1 MAWPFQRKVPSERD
15 GRHALY
21 VRRTPA
27 RAAVCRDSY
36 YHGKA
41 VICPDGP
48 TTLNMQYAALDF
60 HLRLCRGVGE
70 RAAAQRA
77 RLERVRPQL
86 PPPSGCPRD
95 RTRARAPLQ
104 TVPARPGRRV
114 RRPLAICPPA
124 WCKAKGRK
132 GFAPLLDIYFYLFSE
147 AFANPTPP
155 TEGAPQRVTH
165 SQLGGGTCHDSARTG
180 ASITAEAS
188 SHARASHGMRPA
200 WVEEE
205 GASRQTGGSEEAN
218 FAVAFFF

>member
-1 MAWPFQRKVPSERD
+1 M
-15 GRHALY
+15 
-21 VRRTPA
+21 
-27 RAAVCRDSY
+27 CRDSY

-180 ASITAEAS
+180 ASSLRQIYWGARLPATEAAAAKRRVSIRPGSLPACPVLLRPGAAVTAVPP
-188 SHARASHGMRPA
+188 RANM
-200 WVEEE
+200 
-205 GASRQTGGSEEAN
+205 T
-218 FAVAFFF
+218 